1 MSINFAPF
9 LVDSRFGMNLQLVNK
24 LRFPV
29 VPVLTIVQS
38 FVPLM
43 LILCLSHMSSV
54 IQEHKV
60 TYAWSLCPHPKIFLY
75 NPELSSIYSR
85 NLLLLRCMRSPSSVS
100 LFKSSCIV
108 ATCTFQF
115 LIHTFSSQYIRIT
128 SAKVPSPQ
136 PCPPPYAMHTHTIH
150 LSTSRAHLNQT
161 SNRVHLSPQCLA
173 SIPFYKQLSES
184 RLR

>member
-1 MSINFAPF
+1 MSINFVPF

-60 TYAWSLCPHPKIFLY
+60 TYA
-75 NPELSSIYSR
+75 
-85 NLLLLRCMRSPSSVS
+85 
-100 LFKSSCIV
+100 
-108 ATCTFQF
+108 
-115 LIHTFSSQYIRIT
+115 
-128 SAKVPSPQ
+128 
-136 PCPPPYAMHTHTIH
+136 
-150 LSTSRAHLNQT
+150 
-161 SNRVHLSPQCLA
+161 
-173 SIPFYKQLSES
+173 
-184 RLR
+184 